1 LQNIL
6 EAILDDLNTPKLL
19 AEINKALHN
28 PSSEIVL
35 VIYRLDQ
42 KLLKLDLFDFS
53 ILEQKENIQI
63 PQEIQKLAEDRAK
76 AKSNKDRTTAD
87 NIRDKL
93 NEK

>member
-1 LQNIL
+1 
-6 EAILDDLNTPKLL
+6 L

-63 PQEIQKLAEDRAK
+63 PLDIQELAQKRREAK
-76 AKSNKDRTTAD
+76 QNKDWTTAD
-87 NIRDKL
+87 SVRDKL
-93 NEK
+93 MLLWRKILDRPDWFDIEKI